1 LKVLA
6 LIKNII
12 DIAAVI
18 IWVVLFVVNRDMANS
33 LLPLLVVLMFVN
45 VDSKVGEII
54 RQLKEMK

>member
-1 LKVLA
+1 VKLVA

-45 VDSKVGEII
+45 VDAKVGEII

>member
-1 LKVLA
+1 MKVLA
-6 LIKNII
+6 LIKNIT
-12 DIAAVI
+12 DITAVI
-18 IWVVLFVVNRDMANS
+18 IWVVLFIVNREIADS

>member
-1 LKVLA
+1 MKVLA
-6 LIKNII
+6 LVKNII

>member
-1 LKVLA
+1 MKVVA
-6 LIKNII
+6 LVKNII
-12 DIAAVI
+12 DIAAVM

>member
-1 LKVLA
+1 MKLVA

>member
-1 LKVLA
+1 MKVLA

-54 RQLKEMK
+54 RQLREMK

>member
-1 LKVLA
+1 VKLVA

>member
-1 LKVLA
+1 MKLVA

-54 RQLKEMK
+54 RQLREMK

>member
-1 LKVLA
+1 MKVLA

>member
-1 LKVLA
+1 MKVLA

-18 IWVVLFVVNRDMANS
+18 IWVVLFVVNRDVANG
-33 LLPLLVVLMFVN
+33 LLPLLMVLMFVN
-45 VDSKVGEII
+45 VDSKIGEII

>member
-1 LKVLA
+1 MKLVA

-18 IWVVLFVVNRDMANS
+18 IWVVLFVVNREVANS
-33 LLPLLVVLMFVN
+33 LLPLLLVLMFVN
-45 VDSKVGEII
+45 VDSKIGEII

>member
-1 LKVLA
+1 LRVLA
-6 LIKNII
+6 LVKNII

-18 IWVVLFVVNRDMANS
+18 IWVVLFVVNRDVANS

-45 VDSKVGEII
+45 VDSKIGEII

>member
-1 LKVLA
+1 VKVVA
-6 LIKNII
+6 LVKNII
-12 DIAAVI
+12 DIAAVM

>member
-1 LKVLA
+1 MKVLA
-6 LIKNII
+6 LNKKII

>member
-1 LKVLA
+1 MKLVA

-45 VDSKVGEII
+45 VDAKVGEII

>member
-6 LIKNII
+6 LVKNII

-18 IWVVLFVVNRDMANS
+18 VWVVLFVVNREMANS
-33 LLPLLVVLMFVN
+33 LLPLLIVLMFVN

>member
-1 LKVLA
+1 MKVLA
-6 LIKNII
+6 LVKNII

-33 LLPLLVVLMFVN
+33 LLPLLIVLMFVN

>member
-1 LKVLA
+1 MKVLA
-6 LIKNII
+6 LVKNIV

-18 IWVVLFVVNRDMANS
+18 IWVVMFVVNREMANS
-33 LLPLLVVLMFVN
+33 LLPLLIVLMFVN